1 MGPLGNAGRM
11 SRRSFIAGGISAAL
25 LMNARPAAAVAT
37 AVIAP
42 VKDRSLHLYHRRTGE
57 FFNETYFS
65 EGQYVPDAMKRIN
78 WLMRDWHK
86 DEVGPIDPTLMDLLY
101 AIGNAVE
108 AAKPYEI
115 LSGYRTSATNSAL
128 RRRGLRA
135 ASHSY
140 HMVGQAV
147 DITLPGVGL
156 PTMRKAALSLCVGG
170 VGYYPR
176 SGFIHVDTGDV
187 RQWLG
192 R

>member
-1 MGPLGNAGRM
+1 MNPLRNAGGI
-11 SRRSFIAGGISAAL
+11 SRRSFVAGGLSAAL
-25 LMNARPAAAVAT
+25 LMSVKPAAAA
-37 AVIAP
+37 IAP
-42 VKDRSLHLYHRRTGE
+42 VKDRALHLYHRRTGE

-65 EGQYVPDAMKRIN
+65 EDQYIPDAMKRIN
-78 WLMRDWHK
+78 WLLRDWHK
-86 DEVGPIDPTLMDLLY
+86 DVIAPIDPGLMDLLY
-101 AIGNAVE
+101 AIGNSVE
-108 AAKPYEI
+108 AAKPYEV
-115 LSGYRTSATNSAL
+115 LSGYRTPATNKAL
-128 RRRGLRA
+128 RRRGLGA

-147 DITLPGVGL
+147 DITLPGVDL
-156 PTMRKAALSLCVGG
+156 KTMRKAALSLGLGG